1 MGVGQMKRLASILT
15 VFAIIFLLCR
25 VYAQNSS
32 LSNLRSIARS
42 DSGIYAA
49 VGDAGLII
57 TSTDGSNWSKV
68 MSYTSENLN
77 GITWAMEKFIAV
89 GDKGTVLTSSNGKDW
104 AKANI
109 SGKEVDL
116 YSVAGSDKEIIV
128 AGDEGTVF
136 VSKDGVLWEQR
147 RLATKEKIYRVRWI
161 NDRYFAVGYPML
173 ILTSEDGITWE
184 EAKAELSSNI
194 TFNDITWNGDKYAVV
209 GDRLN
214 IWLSKDG
221 KVWSQNEAILDKE
234 GMDSTRNIYSVL
246 YTGDKFVTAG
256 DGGDVLSSTDS
267 SDWQREDS
275 NTGRNLKDIIYSEG
289 KFTAVGEKGIII
301 TSDDGIKWT
310 NHDII
315 SVSADNRNLKPGQQ
329 KQLIILLYAPYGDSE
344 DITGEALF
352 EVVEGTDVV
361 SVGENGEI
369 KALGVGR
376 ASVKATY
383 DAKWIEVSVSVEE
396 DTSAKSGLNEGGN
409 GREDENSSKQLNI
422 LIAAGAVIAVV
433 ALSLILMKLK
443 RD

>member
-1 MGVGQMKRLASILT
+1 MKRLASILT
-15 VFAIIFLLCR
+15 VLAIIFLLSQ

-42 DSGIYAA
+42 DSGLYTA

-57 TSTDGSNWSKV
+57 TSTDGVNWSKV
-68 MSYTSENLN
+68 ISYTSENLN
-77 GITWAMEKFIAV
+77 GVIWAMEKFVAV
-89 GDKGTVLTSSNGKDW
+89 GDKGTVLTSSDGKDW
-104 AKANI
+104 SKANI

-116 YSVAGSDKEIIV
+116 YSVAGSDKEIIA
-128 AGDEGTVF
+128 AGDEGIVF

-147 RLATKEKIYRVRWI
+147 RMATKEIIYRIRRI
-161 NDRYFAVGYPML
+161 NDRYFAVGYPKL

-194 TFNDITWNGDKYAVV
+194 AFTDIAWNGDKYAVV

-221 KVWSQNEAILDKE
+221 KVWSQDEAILDKE
-234 GMDSTRNIYSVL
+234 GMDSTRNIYSVV
-246 YTGDKFVTAG
+246 YSGEKFVTVG
-256 DGGDVLSSTDS
+256 DGGDVLSSTDG
-267 SDWQREDS
+267 SDWKREDS
-275 NTGRNLKDIIYSEG
+275 DTSRNLKDIIYSKG
-289 KFTAVGEKGIII
+289 QFTAVGEKGIII
-301 TSDDGIKWT
+301 TSDDGSKWT

-315 SVSADNRNLKPGQQ
+315 SVSAESKNLKPGQ
-329 KQLIILLYAPYGDSE
+329 KNQLSILLYAPYGDSE
-344 DITGEALF
+344 DVTGEALF
-352 EVVEGTDVV
+352 EVVEGKDVV

-383 DAKWIEVSVSVEE
+383 DSKWVELSISVEE
-396 DTSAKSGLNEGGN
+396 DTSAKSGLNEQNNKGN
-409 GREDENSSKQLNI
+409 SREDKNSSKQLNI
-422 LIAAGAVIAVV
+422 LIAAGAIVAVI

-443 RD
+443 KD